1 MYVKS
6 NKNLENLNRF
16 VRFFYNATNDI
27 DIAKNPDNYI
37 IESIELSK
45 LFLDKGYSDV
55 VDLVN
60 FQGKSSRLLS
70 SEEVCKLKL
79 YKQETNVDVRK
90 KLEESF
96 WKAEDFKFSKSK
108 IGHLLQLTDYKGKSE
123 EFIFNRNFD
132 YELITTIDINKFNS
146 IFSAYSELINNEEEV
161 WGDLLVTSVY
171 VENDDRLYAIG
182 NWHLN
187 SGFLLFVLE
196 RMKRRNEQLNDFL
209 ISKEKEFINSY
220 KGIEDLASEES
231 VKDQVYIYYILHKR
245 IIDKWNWSKWNF
257 GIYDG
262 NDYPD
267 SASLFIT
274 KYIYQFYNSQWRYNV
289 GYESGTGIWIQDNFD
304 SKRNYFQELI
314 NWANN

>member
-1 MYVKS
+1 M
-6 NKNLENLNRF
+6 
-16 VRFFYNATNDI
+16 
-27 DIAKNPDNYI
+27 
-37 IESIELSK
+37 
-45 LFLDKGYSDV
+45 
-55 VDLVN
+55 
-60 FQGKSSRLLS
+60 
-70 SEEVCKLKL
+70 
-79 YKQETNVDVRK
+79 
-90 KLEESF
+90 
-96 WKAEDFKFSKSK
+96 
-108 IGHLLQLTDYKGKSE
+108 
-123 EFIFNRNFD
+123 
-132 YELITTIDINKFNS
+132 
-146 IFSAYSELINNEEEV
+146 
-161 WGDLLVTSVY
+161 VTSVY